1 MKPTEAGF
9 DGERGIFLIPP
20 CEEFP
25 EGVLYQLPR
34 GNKKPPEDYDF
45 CNQLVWYMPAG
56 KDATLLYANREGKF
70 FKLDFIPVD
79 KPFD

>member
-25 EGVLYQLPR
+25 DGALYQLLK
-34 GNKKPPEDYDF
+34 GSKKPREGYKF
-45 CNQLVWYMPAG
+45 CNQLVWYVPEG